1 MFIPISN
8 SEPGMMTRLNLWN
21 NLRWIARK
29 ESNTGISGLIGKD
42 TTPMTARNARRGL
55 MYLPP
60 ALRESSSIWNHTN
73 VKVKSDIMAMPLVLD
88 IIG

>member
-1 MFIPISN
+1 MLIPISN
-8 SEPGMMTRLNLWN
+8 SELGMKTLLHLWN

-29 ESNTGISGLIGKD
+29 ESNTEISGLIGKD

-60 ALRESSSIWNHTN
+60 ALRESSLIWNHTN
-73 VKVKSDIMAMPLVLD
+73 VTAKSDIVAILSVLD